1 MVSTNSEN
9 SRVLIPSGSFSFLLQ
24 LCNFKLTLEK
34 LLANHIKHEAK
45 RFTLSVSVCDMDKIK
60 DRNDNYVTYEQL
72 LEKMDEQEDFINQVL
87 K

>member
-1 MVSTNSEN
+1 
-9 SRVLIPSGSFSFLLQ
+9 
-24 LCNFKLTLEK
+24 
-34 LLANHIKHEAK
+34 
-45 RFTLSVSVCDMDKIK
+45 MDKIK